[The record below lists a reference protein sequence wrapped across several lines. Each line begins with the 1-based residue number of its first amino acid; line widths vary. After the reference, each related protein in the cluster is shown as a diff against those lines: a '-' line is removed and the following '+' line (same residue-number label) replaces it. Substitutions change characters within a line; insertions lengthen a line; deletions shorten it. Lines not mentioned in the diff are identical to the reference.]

1 MALAARFKAMTLLYH
16 IRNIP
21 VSHLYP
27 YLKAQGLSEIQ
38 ISDFIFYIS
47 MNENCDRLISPEFIR
62 VKDQLAREL
71 RLELRER
78 LACCNLTEL
87 KGRRRRIET

>member
-1 MALAARFKAMTLLYH
+1 MALASRFKAMTLLFH
-16 IRNIP
+16 LRNIP
-21 VSHLYP
+21 VRHLYP
-27 YLKAQGLSEIQ
+27 YLQAQGLSEMQ

-47 MNENCDRLISPEFIR
+47 MNENCDQLITPEFIR
-62 VKDQLAREL
+62 IKDQLAREL

-87 KGRRRRIET
+87 KGRRRRKEI